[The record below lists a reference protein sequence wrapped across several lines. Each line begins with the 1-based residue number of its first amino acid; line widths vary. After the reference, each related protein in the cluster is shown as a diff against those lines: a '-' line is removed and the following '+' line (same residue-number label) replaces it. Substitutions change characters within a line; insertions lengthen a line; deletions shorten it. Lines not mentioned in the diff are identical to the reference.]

1 VFLIWFLDVCSLTF
15 KYSRHERERETIEVA
30 HKATTALQAWA
41 KTALELEEARAKARA
56 ELDGALTGV
65 LNPPVDKAH
74 MITTFV
80 RSLDRLLPEV
90 KVGGTD
96 DKAEAMVFPV
106 EIGFAFEEP
115 SWNGAL
121 ESLPGDPATLWD
133 EIVEAV
139 AVPRGFTDVTDLVAV
154 AGDRVMTAEEF
165 TPGFIEA
172 LRVVI
177 SYAREAMGKPQLLMA
192 AGREVTTALFKCL
205 GPTTSSLAKVAL
217 DLQRFFQSGGPRSG
231 EVSFDPDGEGD

>member
-1 VFLIWFLDVCSLTF
+1 MAYNVTP
-15 KYSRHERERETIEVA
+15 
-30 HKATTALQAWA
+30 ALLEWA
-41 KTALELEEARAKARA
+41 KTADKLARARAKART
-56 ELDGALTGV
+56 ELADALTGV

-74 MITTFV
+74 MITAFV

-115 SWNGAL
+115 SWNGVL

-133 EIVEAV
+133 EIVTAV

-165 TPGFIEA
+165 TPAFIDVLLLVTSYVREA
-172 LRVVI
+172 LRK
-177 SYAREAMGKPQLLMA
+177 RHLLFA
-192 AGREVTTALFKCL
+192 AGREVARSLLGVIATTTA
-205 GPTTSSLAKVAL
+205 GIGGVVVAL
-217 DLQRFFQSGGPRSG
+217 GDVLRPKLPRSG